1 MKLIKRNA
9 FAGEISDAHLDKKVS
24 LNGWVSKIRKLG
36 EIVFLDLRDRT
47 GIVQIFFDKNID
59 ENLFKKVNELKSEY
73 VIGISGKIRIR
84 ENENPDMKTGKYEVV
99 GSDLVIYSASET
111 PPIYVKDDDDVSE
124 DLRLKYRY
132 LDLRKTSMQKIL
144 DIRYELTK
152 LMRKYFY
159 DLGSGT
165 PDRSLPHIFSETV

>member
-9 FAGEISDAHLDKKVS
+9 FAGEISDAHLDKEVS

-73 VIGISGKIRIR
+73 VIGISGKVRTR

-99 GSDLVIYSASET
+99 GSDLIIY
-111 PPIYVKDDDDVSE
+111 
-124 DLRLKYRY
+124 
-132 LDLRKTSMQKIL
+132 
-144 DIRYELTK
+144 
-152 LMRKYFY
+152 
-159 DLGSGT
+159 
-165 PDRSLPHIFSETV
+165 